1 MIESNKKVLLV
12 YGFNEN
18 EKKSLKKLVMENK
31 IPSYKCINKEMATT
45 SLEFILNDINKQIYE
60 GELPEEKV
68 VLFNNCKDKDITKAI
83 SSIKETFHQ
92 NTIFAMIT
100 ETSIKWSFKDLLD
113 HLIEE
118 REWFKNN
125 SK

>member
-1 MIESNKKVLLV
+1 MTESNRKVLLV

-18 EKKSLKKLVMENK
+18 EKRSLKKLVMENK
-31 IPSYKCINKEMATT
+31 IPSYKCINKNMATT
-45 SLEFILNDINKQIYE
+45 SLECILNDVNKNIYE
-60 GELPEEKV
+60 GELPKEKV

-83 SSIKETFHQ
+83 SSIKEIFHQ

>member
-1 MIESNKKVLLV
+1 MESNRKVLLL

-31 IPSYKCINKEMATT
+31 IPIYKCINKNMGTT
-45 SLEFILNDINKQIYE
+45 SLEFILNNINNQVYE

-68 VLFNNCKDKDITKAI
+68 VLFNNCKDKEVITAI
-83 SSIKETFHQ
+83 SAIKETFHQ
-92 NTIFAMIT
+92 NPIFAIIT
-100 ETSIKWSFKDLLD
+100 EMTIKWSFKDLLN

-118 REWFKNN
+118 RELFKNN
-125 SK
+125 TK